1 MIHQASQQIYDT
13 LKAKELKAFIQEER
27 DASIV
32 SASFPLDGGASFQ
45 IRFLSLDEDNDVA
58 VRTSSILRVKE
69 HQVKTILP
77 VINRLNSQYRFAK
90 FVLDDDLDVI
100 VQYDLPLRG
109 NNVGECALEMA
120 VCFVKV
126 IQQTYAD
133 LMRTIWQ

>member
-1 MIHQASQQIYDT
+1 M
-13 LKAKELKAFIQEER
+13 
-27 DASIV
+27 
-32 SASFPLDGGASFQ
+32 
-45 IRFLSLDEDNDVA
+45 
-58 VRTSSILRVKE
+58 
-69 HQVKTILP
+69 
-77 VINRLNSQYRFAK
+77 INRLNSQYRFAK

-126 IQQTYAD
+126 IQQAYAD